1 MNMKFELP
9 MEATQQ
15 LARVWNDHILDTML
29 WVKTNET
36 GMYLPFPI
44 AVFAMA
50 NDINLGYYLAV
61 KSGMNHRIPH
71 RLWAER
77 VCGAKSLSVINSSTT
92 PGNESTSSFVSEGE
106 LSRDYEP
113 YWLGEAPSAVFT
125 NSSLPATP
133 LFVYPENSLVP
144 KMEREFVQKLCDRK
158 DIASAV
164 IITKSSVMLSDF
176 YGPCIC
182 VM

>member
-1 MNMKFELP
+1 MNMKFDLP
-9 MEATQQ
+9 KEAKEH
-15 LARVWNDHILDTML
+15 LEKVWVEHILDTML
-29 WVKTNET
+29 WTKTNKAAKSIT
-36 GMYLPFPI
+36 FPI

-61 KSGMNHRIPH
+61 QSGMNHRIPH

-77 VCGAKSLSVINSSTT
+77 VCGAATLSVVNSNTH
-92 PGNESTSSFVSEGE
+92 GNEHISSQLNAEE

-113 YWLGEAPSAVFT
+113 YWLGDHPSTVFT
-125 NSSLPATP
+125 GGVLPENP
-133 LFVYPENSLVP
+133 LFVYPENYLVP
-144 KMEREFVQKLCDRK
+144 KVEREFVHKLYQRT
-158 DIASAV
+158 DIKSVV

-176 YGPCIC
+176 PAPCIC